1 MITVNLL
8 GGVKKGYGK
17 SVEQLNLDA
26 ISIKE
31 LLDIIKSNAVNPS
44 LLDINN
50 LMIAINGAD
59 ISIYSGLNTVIS
71 SGDLVT
77 IVTIVHGG

>member
-17 SVEQLNLDA
+17 SVEHFNLDA

-31 LLDIIKSNAVNPS
+31 LLDIIKSNAADAS

-59 ISIYSGLNTVIS
+59 ISLHSGLDTMIS

-77 IVTIVHGG
+77 MVTIVHGG

>member
-59 ISIYSGLNTVIS
+59 ISLYSGLNTVIS